1 MGRKCNYSIIDLHLI
16 NYQINSYRTIN
27 FLTEQRWATIGSCA
41 AARANIDRKRSI
53 KLFAFSKACL
63 SLVVGLLPGHC
74 AIGIH
79 NVRWIYLMVSVHLK
93 WSNGHNFIVIFK
105 NIIYL
110 LLSSPKIILTFDIKY
125 YYFNIL

>member
-1 MGRKCNYSIIDLHLI
+1 MATDRYFSLLIYTTRSSWASRKLG
-16 NYQINSYRTIN
+16 
-27 FLTEQRWATIGSCA
+27 QRSATIGSCA

-93 WSNGHNFIVIFK
+93 WSNGLHSYFYKYYLFVIIFTK
-105 NIIYL
+105 AHSNHLILNIIISIFYRYNN
-110 LLSSPKIILTFDIKY
+110 P
-125 YYFNIL
+125 